1 LKWLGSLKKSL
12 RNGLAKIGKWLSPPQ
27 RRTSQ
32 PRLRYERVDEFPDL
46 LNPSTIYVAGEE
58 PHMWAA
64 AMLCPCGC
72 GDVIELNLLEQAS
85 PCWSVRQHRDG
96 SVTLTP
102 SVWRRKGCRSHFFVR
117 NNRIDWCAL
126 DLGAA
131 TSPPP
136 PFAR

>member
-1 LKWLGSLKKSL
+1 MKWLGSLNLRKSL
-12 RNGLAKIGKWLSPPQ
+12 CNGFAVIGKWLPVPL

-32 PRLRYERVDEFPDL
+32 PRLQYERVDEFPDL
-46 LNPSTIYVAGEE
+46 LRPSTLYVAGEE

-64 AMLCPCGC
+64 ALLCPCGC
-72 GDVIELNLLEQAS
+72 GDVIELNLLGQAR

-117 NNRIDWCAL
+117 NSRIAWGGF
-126 DLGAA
+126 DLR
-131 TSPPP
+131 TRTPPT
-136 PFAR
+136 PF